1 MKEFDL
7 IVIGGGSGG
16 LAAAQ
21 RAAQHGARVAL
32 IEGGRLGG
40 TCVNVGCVPKKV
52 MWYAAHLLHALEDAS
67 GYGIDARLDGF
78 DWAALRQ
85 RREQYIARLND
96 IYAGNLVKHGVTR
109 IEGWARFE
117 DVTTVAV
124 GEERLHASHILIA
137 TGSSPT
143 RPDLPG
149 AELGDVSDD
158 FFALAAAPRRMLVVG
173 AGYIA
178 VELACMLRAYG
189 VAVDL
194 AVRHERPLR
203 HFDEMIQEALCEAL
217 DAQGI
222 RLVPHAVPAALVR
235 DAQGLAL
242 ATVDGRRLEGYDRVL
257 WAVGRHAN
265 TAPLQPERA
274 GIALDAAGHVR
285 VDEWQNT
292 NVGGIYA
299 VGDVT
304 GRAPLTPV
312 AIAAGR
318 RLAER
323 LFAGQPHRKLD
334 YANIPSVVFA
344 HPPIGAVGL
353 TEAEARDRYPDVQVL
368 STRFTPLYYA
378 LPERKQPTR
387 MKLVL
392 AGPQQQVVGCH
403 LIGDAADEILQGF
416 AVAVRLGARLTD
428 LQDTVAIHPTS
439 AEELVTLRLPAGG

>member
-1 MKEFDL
+1 M
-7 IVIGGGSGG
+7 
-16 LAAAQ
+16 
-21 RAAQHGARVAL
+21 
-32 IEGGRLGG
+32 
-40 TCVNVGCVPKKV
+40 NVGCVPKKV
-52 MWYAAHLLHALEDAS
+52 MWYAAHLLHAIEDAP
-67 GYGIDARLDGF
+67 GYGIDARVDGF
-78 DWAALRQ
+78 DWAGLRR
-85 RREQYIARLND
+85 RREQYIARLNG
-96 IYAGNLVKHGVTR
+96 IYAANLDKRGITR

-117 DVTTVAV
+117 DVAMVTV
-124 GEERLHASHILIA
+124 GEERLHASHTLIA
-137 TGSSPT
+137 TGSTPT

-158 FFALAAAPRRMLVVG
+158 FFALATAPRRMLVVG

-203 HFDEMIQEALCEAL
+203 HFDDMIQEALCEAL

-222 RLVPHAVPAALVR
+222 RLVAHAVPAALER
-235 DAQGLAL
+235 DAKGLAL
-242 ATVDGRRLEGYDRVL
+242 ATADGRRLDGYDRVL
-257 WAVGRHAN
+257 WAIGRHAN
-265 TAPLQPERA
+265 TAPLGLDRA
-274 GIALDAAGHVR
+274 GIAVDASGHVQ

-323 LFAGQPHRKLD
+323 LFGGQPDRKLD

-353 TEAEARDRYPDVQVL
+353 TEADARERYPDVEVL
-368 STRFTPLYYA
+368 ATHFTPLYYA
-378 LPERKQPTR
+378 LPDRKQPTR

-392 AGPQQQVVGCH
+392 AGPQRQVVGCH

-416 AVAVRLGARLTD
+416 AVAVRMGARLSD

-439 AEELVTLRLPAGG
+439 AEELVTLR